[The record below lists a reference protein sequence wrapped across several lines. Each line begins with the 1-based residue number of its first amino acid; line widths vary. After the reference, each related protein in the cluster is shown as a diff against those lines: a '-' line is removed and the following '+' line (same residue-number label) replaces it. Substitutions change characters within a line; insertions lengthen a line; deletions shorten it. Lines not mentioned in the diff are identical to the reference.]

1 LKKLQIRIDL
11 LLIEE
16 YKIVMEH
23 SYEVDVNWVKERA
36 GVLYSPDFNDEI
48 TVVTPPQFPK
58 GIENHWS
65 PEHLFTAAV
74 NSCLMTTFLSIADS
88 SRFTFA
94 GFSSRAF
101 GKLESV
107 DGRYEMTEVT
117 LKPVVVVEKE
127 EDTEKA
133 MKLLRKSE
141 AACLISNSI
150 RSKIV
155 FEPAVR
161 VKTD

>member
-1 LKKLQIRIDL
+1 
-11 LLIEE
+11 
-16 YKIVMEH
+16 
-23 SYEVDVNWVKERA
+23 
-36 GVLYSPDFNDEI
+36 
-48 TVVTPPQFPK
+48 
-58 GIENHWS
+58 
-65 PEHLFTAAV
+65 
-74 NSCLMTTFLSIADS
+74 MTTFLSIADS